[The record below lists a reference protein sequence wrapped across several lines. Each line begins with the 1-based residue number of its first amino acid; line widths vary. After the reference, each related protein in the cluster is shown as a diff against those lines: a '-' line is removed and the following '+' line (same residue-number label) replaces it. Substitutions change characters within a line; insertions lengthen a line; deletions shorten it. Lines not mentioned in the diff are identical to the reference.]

1 MNEEVQMVPL
11 TALES
16 QAQRDHQTMR
26 YLALGWCI
34 TLALAVFSMLCM
46 ASYEEEVVTE
56 TETIERYAE
65 ASYQGNAIV
74 GDGDISIG
82 DSTANGYE
90 DEDYDN
96 A

>member
-1 MNEEVQMVPL
+1 MNDEVQMVPL

-46 ASYEEEVVTE
+46 ASYEVEAVETTEETSTVTQSAGDSASNY
-56 TETIERYAE
+56 YAGRD
-65 ASYQGNAIV
+65 YIGNA
-74 GDGDISIG
+74 DDQN
-82 DSTANGYE
+82 DQE
-90 DEDYDN
+90 DD
-96 A
+96 